1 MFLIT
6 FHTGCMDMIKDVI
19 KPVRGIPLKW
29 TLVIA
34 VLIVSASLII
44 AQVSIASGHPN
55 STHLTPT
62 LTIYTYDSLINW
74 GLNAT
79 EANNRVF
86 DAFEAQEDCI
96 IELEYFDD
104 ANSVLAKAV
113 AEKNSPKADIIIGID
128 NVLIYEALAQE
139 ILIPYEASTLSDL
152 SESVINGLDPDHYVT
167 PYDYGLIAI
176 IYHKHLVNSSNV
188 PTIDTLKLNDLLDP
202 KVAQM
207 LVTEDPTLSSTGL
220 GFLMWTIG
228 VYEKVLNKDWELW
241 WNDTR
246 NDIQV
251 EDSWGDAFDVF
262 YTPAANRPMVVSY
275 GTDPAYDYLFYGEP
289 YNTTYIGATVSHEN
303 DSNYGWLQIEGLGI
317 LKGTKNLGLAQ
328 KFIDWF
334 TGVTVQE
341 IIPENNWMYPANEL
355 AKLPESYKYAIDPT
369 TVTPLNDLF
378 TPDEMEKSLDK
389 WLDTWGQVMI
399 LGYTI
404 AEPTL
409 FPPSLFILIPMILV
423 VIRRKTRRKSSL
435 SD

>member
-1 MFLIT
+1 
-6 FHTGCMDMIKDVI
+6 MIKEVK
-19 KPVRGIPLKW
+19 KPSYGIYLKRA
-29 TLVIA
+29 LVMAI
-34 VLIVSASLII
+34 LIFSASLVIV
-44 AQVSIASGHPN
+44 QVSSSSNHPN
-55 STHLTPT
+55 TTNQTPT

-74 GLNAT
+74 GLNPT
-79 EANNRVF
+79 DANARVF

-128 NVLIYEALAQE
+128 NVLIYEAKAQD
-139 ILIPYEASTLSDL
+139 ILIPYEASTMSNLL
-152 SESVINGLDPDHYVT
+152 ESAVNGLDPEHYVT

-176 IYHKHLVNSSNV
+176 IYHKHLVNSTNV
-188 PTIDTLKLNDLLDP
+188 PTIDNLKLEDLLSP
-202 KVAQM
+202 EVTQL

-228 VYEKVLNKDWELW
+228 IYEKVLNKDWELW

-289 YNTTYIGATVSHEN
+289 GGTPSIGATVSHEN
-303 DSNYGWLQIEGLGI
+303 NSEYGWLQIEGLGI
-317 LKGTKNLGLAQ
+317 LKGTKNLSLAQ

-334 TGVTVQE
+334 TGKTVQE
-341 IIPENNWMYPANEL
+341 IIPENNWMYPANVLAEL
-355 AKLPESYKYAIDPT
+355 PDSYDYAIDPT
-369 TVTPLNDLF
+369 TVKPLNDLF
-378 TPDEMEKSLDK
+378 TTNELKESIDI
-389 WLDTWGQVMI
+389 WLETWEQVII
-399 LGYTI
+399 LGYTST
-404 AEPTL
+404 ATPL
-409 FPPSLFILIPMILV
+409 PPSLFFLIPIMIV
-423 VIRRKTRRKSSL
+423 VIRKKSRRR
-435 SD
+435 